1 VIFFSDLFH
10 TQSDMAGITLAFFVI
25 QRDTT
30 TMGFWD
36 TAKKAYYFSYLKDT
50 TYTDFHH
57 STTIEGIKKD
67 RELYQAM
74 RNWIKSWLDAAPNGR
89 LSGSRSD
96 R

>member
-1 VIFFSDLFH
+1 MGGALHWRFLLYK
-10 TQSDMAGITLAFFVI
+10 GIPQERDFGI
-25 QRDTT
+25 QQ
-30 TMGFWD
+30 
-36 TAKKAYYFSYLKDT
+36 KKHFSYLKDT
-50 TYTDFHH
+50 TFTEFHH
-57 STTIEGIKKD
+57 STTTVEGIKKD